1 MRSGIRFED
10 IAAKDKENFDDRA
23 DARTIVSQ
31 IGRMNLFAISGGR
44 VIDSGHGV
52 ILPVG
57 SGYKVTVDLAWN
69 DTYTVRRIRIVGV
82 QAWLYGEVTGVHAE
96 ELGEVAYQAHAF
108 RSYDFGTLPETQA
121 A

>member
-1 MRSGIRFED
+1 MRSGIRFEA
-10 IAAKDKENFDDRA
+10 IAAKDNFDDSA

-31 IGRMNLFAISGGR
+31 IGRMNVLAISGGR

-82 QAWLYGEVTGVHAE
+82 QAWLYGEMTGVYADE
-96 ELGEVAYQAHAF
+96 VGEAAYRASSF
-108 RSYDFGTLPETQA
+108 RSYDFGELPEPVA
-121 A
+121 